1 MKVLALLTTG
11 LKPADRNLERAD
23 ASPRASLF
31 EDELNADMLYESSL
45 LKAPAF
51 YRFFY
56 RRLPVTVAQV
66 LEAYRIR
73 KRYDAVLSWSDPHGL
88 LFSLILKITR
98 SRTKHIAMLAWI
110 SKPRKARILK
120 HVYSHMSRIILWTST
135 HYDFA
140 VRQLGIPPSRIKLIH
155 YFVDQDFWRPMDLA
169 SAEPMICSAGV
180 EMRDYPTLIEA
191 LRGLDIRC
199 HIAAG
204 IARGKLFDT
213 VTAISQVGE
222 LPPTLTVGPLS
233 SVELRKLYARAN
245 FVVVPLRPSES
256 DNGITVILEAMAMGK
271 AVICSKINGQ
281 RDVITD
287 RVNGMYVPPGD
298 PTALR
303 EAIVYLLNNPDVAA
317 AMGREGRKHIEKEF
331 TWDLFV
337 RQIKETIDEAVAG
350 TPIKGK
356 NLPESVLINSH
367 ATRP

>member
-1 MKVLALLTTG
+1 MKILALLTTG
-11 LKPADRNLERAD
+11 LTPVDRNLERED
-23 ASPRASLF
+23 ASPRAALF

-45 LKAPAF
+45 MNAPAF

-88 LFSLILKITR
+88 LFSFILKITF
-98 SRTKHIAMLAWI
+98 SRTKHVAMLSWI
-110 SKPRKARILK
+110 SKPRKAKILK
-120 HVYSHMSRIILWTST
+120 LVNSHMTRIILWTSN

-140 VRQLGIPPSRIKLIH
+140 IRQLGIPPSRIRLIH
-155 YFVDQDFWRPMDLA
+155 YFVDQQFWRPMAPD
-169 SAEPMICSAGV
+169 SNDPMICSAGM

-191 LRGLDIRC
+191 LRGLDVRC

-213 VTAISQVGE
+213 VTAISQAGE

-233 SVELRKLYARAN
+233 SVDLRKLYARSN

-256 DNGITVILEAMAMGK
+256 DNGITVVLEAMAMGK

-281 RDVITD
+281 RDVIID
-287 RVNGMYVPPGD
+287 RVNGLFVPPGD
-298 PTALR
+298 AVALR
-303 EAIVYLLNNPDVAA
+303 EAIVYLLKNPDVAA
-317 AMGREGRKHIEKEF
+317 AMGREGRILIEKEF
-331 TWDLFV
+331 TWDQFV
-337 RQIKETIDEAVAG
+337 RQIRETIGEVIAEG
-350 TPIKGK
+350 PKKKITSPHLTP
-356 NLPESVLINSH
+356 
-367 ATRP
+367 A